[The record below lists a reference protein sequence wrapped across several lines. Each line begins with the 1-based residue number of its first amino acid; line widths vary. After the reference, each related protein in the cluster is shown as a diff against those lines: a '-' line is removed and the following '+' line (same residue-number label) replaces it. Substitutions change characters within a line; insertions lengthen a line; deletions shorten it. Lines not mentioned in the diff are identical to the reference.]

1 MPVSQ
6 FDMRSRFKR
15 QFLTFNGRS
24 SKDFL
29 LYLSG
34 PGVYDSPAPDVEATS
49 IPGLNGDLIQ
59 NNAKSGMRRFENV
72 DIKYEAFFFNG
83 LPAKTA
89 AVKSWLLSP
98 TGYCKLQD
106 TYDPDFFRMGMCTQA
121 LEFDVSRQKAAEM
134 ELVFNCKPQR
144 WSVEGQKPITLE
156 SSGGVIRNP
165 FDFYAQPL
173 IVVYGTDEGVLT
185 IGDCSV
191 TIYTFMETS
200 SSSSGSTSA
209 SSAVLHSVTL
219 NCETQN
225 AYWENGSFCNN
236 YIYSEEFPALAPGDN
251 TIKWSGRIS
260 SVEITPRWWT
270 L

>member
-6 FDMRSRFKR
+6 FQMRNRFTR
-15 QFLTFNGRS
+15 QYLTFNGKS

-34 PGVYDSPAPDVEATS
+34 PGVYDSPEPDVEATS

-59 NNAKSGMRRFENV
+59 NNAKSGRRRFNNV

-83 LPAKTA
+83 LPKKSA

-106 TYDPDFFRMGMCTQA
+106 TYDPDFFRMGMCTSA
-121 LEFDVSRQKAAEM
+121 IEFDVTRQKAAEM

-144 WSVEGQKPITLE
+144 WSVEGQKAISLT
-156 SSGGVIRNP
+156 SSGSVIRNP
-165 FDFYAQPL
+165 YEFYAHPL
-173 IVVYGTDEGVLT
+173 IVVSGTGEGVLT
-185 IGDCSV
+185 IGDYSV
-191 TIYTFMETS
+191 TIYSFDD
-200 SSSSGSTSA
+200 GA
-209 SSAVLHSVTL
+209 VTL

-225 AYWENGSFCNN
+225 AYLADGSFCNN
-236 YIYSEEFPALAPGDN
+236 NIYSEEFPVLAPGDN
-251 TIKWSGRIS
+251 SIEWTGGIT

>member
-6 FDMRSRFKR
+6 FEMRSRFKR
-15 QFLTFNGRS
+15 QYLTFNGKS

-34 PGVYDSPAPDVEATS
+34 PGVYDSPAPDVETTS

-59 NNAKSGMRRFENV
+59 NNARSGHRRFDNV

-106 TYDPDFFRMGMCTQA
+106 TYDPDFFRMGMCTSA
-121 LEFDVSRQKAAEM
+121 VSFDVTRQKAAEM

-144 WSVEGQKPITLE
+144 WSVEGQKPVTLE
-156 SSGGVIRNP
+156 SSGSIIRNP
-165 FDFYAQPL
+165 YAFYSQPV
-173 IVVYGTDEGVLT
+173 IRVYGTSQGTLYVGGT
-185 IGDCSV
+185 TMI
-191 TIYTFMETS
+191 IYSFEDY
-200 SSSSGSTSA
+200 
-209 SSAVLHSVTL
+209 VDL
-219 NCETQN
+219 NCETHN
-225 AYWENGSFCNN
+225 AYNASGFCNDT
-236 YIYSEEFPALAPGDN
+236 ILSDDFPTLAPGNN
-251 TIKWSGRIS
+251 TIRWSGGIT

>member
-6 FDMRSRFKR
+6 FEMKSRFKR
-15 QFLTFNGRS
+15 QYLTFNGKS

-59 NNAKSGMRRFENV
+59 NNAKSGHRRFQNV

-83 LPAKTA
+83 LPKKSA

-106 TYDPDFFRMGMCTQA
+106 TYDPDFFRMGMCMQA
-121 LEFDVSRQKAAEM
+121 LEFDVTRQKAAEM
-134 ELVFNCKPQR
+134 ELIFNCKPQR
-144 WSVEGQKPITLE
+144 WSVEGQKTITLDT
-156 SSGGVIRNP
+156 SGSVIRNP
-165 FDFYAQPL
+165 FDFCAQPL
-173 IVVYGTDEGVLT
+173 IVVYGDSEGVIT

-191 TIYTFMETS
+191 TIYGFEDGGVILS
-200 SSSSGSTSA
+200 S
-209 SSAVLHSVTL
+209 
-219 NCETQN
+219 ETQN
-225 AYWENGSFCNN
+225 AYLSDGSFYNN
-236 YIYSEEFPALAPGDN
+236 YIYSDELPVLAPGDN
-251 TIKWSGRIS
+251 TIRWSGGID
-260 SVEITPRWWT
+260 SVELTPRWWT